1 MADVFFNLATQ
12 SLSSSSGGI
21 QPLILPLFAPAPS
34 LVPDIALLPSGDQPP
49 LVGETAPSSI
59 LPEIIADEM
68 TDAGGIEPPSR
79 ESISTDPRP
88 VLPNLIP
95 SGVPEHPISTVSIR
109 DMLRSQLSMRK
120 NLEPAMPAPQPPAP
134 ASTADES
141 MSEERDAFSFQTDSP
156 VEADVLRPAVIH
168 QPMPA
173 PARETIP
180 PDSVVDTQPTMQPL
194 LSVSLPSPQPSP
206 QPEQRGNA
214 GAMLAQQP
222 LSSQSTTIHPSDQ
235 QPVVPPPG
243 GDSAIKPLP
252 NQPVRQGRKSEWSED
267 EANGLFTSAAKP
279 VVQPVI
285 NPEVARPAMMPAITS
300 VAPDLVQTPVTSLTV
315 PAQNVMP
322 VVSRHVN
329 QEMQNTAA
337 ERNGKPDEPITSME
351 LAERVSN
358 PPASPFPTASAIL
371 HVQPVVAKH
380 GADTAGEEFE
390 TPPVRVTI
398 GRVVV
403 RATPTAAPAPTQKR
417 ALRPALS
424 LSEYLKQRERG
435 SR

>member
-1 MADVFFNLATQ
+1 MADIFFNLATQ
-12 SLSSSSGGI
+12 SLSSSVGI

-34 LVPDIALLPSGDQPP
+34 LVPDAALLPSGDQPP

-68 TDAGGIEPPSR
+68 TDAGGIESPSR

-156 VEADVLRPAVIH
+156 VEADVLRPIH
-168 QPMPA
+168 QPIPA

-300 VAPDLVQTPVTSLTV
+300 VAPGLAQTPVTSLTV

-380 GADTAGEEFE
+380 GADAAGEEFE